1 MAIITAQ
8 RPESRF
14 NDLRMGENTPT
25 SDSLPE
31 NAENQ
36 NKDNAPITI
45 EPRDA
50 FGEERLQAQLQQPG
64 VTMNSS
70 QPAQAVA
77 HAHSVGCVIL

>member
-14 NDLRMGENTPT
+14 QNDLRMGENTPA

-36 NKDNAPITI
+36 NKDNAPVTI
-45 EPRDA
+45 EPRDEFA
-50 FGEERLQAQLQQPG
+50 EERLQAQFQQPG
-64 VTMNSS
+64 VTMNATGS
-70 QPAQAVA
+70 QAVA
-77 HAHSVGCVIL
+77 HAHSSACVIL